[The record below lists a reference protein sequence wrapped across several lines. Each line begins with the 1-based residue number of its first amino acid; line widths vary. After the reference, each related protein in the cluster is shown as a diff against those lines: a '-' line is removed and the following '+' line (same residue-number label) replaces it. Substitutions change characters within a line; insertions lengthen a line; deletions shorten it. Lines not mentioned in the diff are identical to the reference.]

1 MNYCTYTVTAP
12 RGYMGVHLYP
22 QSHHFLPP
30 FCTASPSAPTRGVC
44 FLSPVNAVLTVISS
58 RVISTLARL
67 QWSHSTSRC
76 LLWQSKFS
84 GSGHKSMVNRNSSSS
99 SAVFILMA
107 ALKTTGDWL
116 QGSGLVQA
124 LVQAEITS
132 AGTADSFLRAS
143 HISQEGTSGYSS
155 STVDTAEAGLR
166 PLP

>member
-1 MNYCTYTVTAP
+1 
-12 RGYMGVHLYP
+12 
-22 QSHHFLPP
+22 
-30 FCTASPSAPTRGVC
+30 
-44 FLSPVNAVLTVISS
+44 
-58 RVISTLARL
+58 
-67 QWSHSTSRC
+67 
-76 LLWQSKFS
+76 
-84 GSGHKSMVNRNSSSS
+84 
-99 SAVFILMA
+99 MA